1 MVDGI
6 DVPLDLADFDVTAC
20 EVVDGVLQVSVRST
34 RTPAC
39 HHCGSLA
46 VVGHGRNE
54 RCIRDR
60 ACVRPTVLRWAQ
72 RRLRCKDCGQ
82 TSRERHP
89 ELAGRRSITRRFH
102 RHLFEQA
109 VGRPFVH
116 VAAAESV
123 SCYRVLEAFESH
135 STTELIACSSDPPR
149 VIAVDESSFRK
160 RLRFCTIV
168 SDPERRVVLDV
179 IQGRSQSAAL
189 EVFLRMDPQVRA
201 GVETVVMDYFWNYRV
216 AAERAFPG
224 ARIVA
229 DRFHIQRS
237 IMRAARA
244 VRAKESR
251 QKVPVRADGREAAR
265 ENHKRYDPRVFQ
277 SRWIFAKRAHGL
289 SDEERQ
295 RLQSIFADKPKIGVA
310 WLMKEAFAS
319 IYDSSDRPEAERRL
333 GVWVANLE
341 AADLPD
347 MTATWRQLSRWQEQ
361 ILSYFD
367 DRVTNA
373 FSEGITNKIKV
384 IKRVSYGFRSPE
396 RYRQKILLACGRRGS
411 MVG

>member
-201 GVETVVMDYFWNYRV
+201 GVETVVMDYF
-216 AAERAFPG
+216 
-224 ARIVA
+224 
-229 DRFHIQRS
+229 S
-237 IMRAARA
+237 
-244 VRAKESR
+244 
-251 QKVPVRADGREAAR
+251 
-265 ENHKRYDPRVFQ
+265 PRVFQ